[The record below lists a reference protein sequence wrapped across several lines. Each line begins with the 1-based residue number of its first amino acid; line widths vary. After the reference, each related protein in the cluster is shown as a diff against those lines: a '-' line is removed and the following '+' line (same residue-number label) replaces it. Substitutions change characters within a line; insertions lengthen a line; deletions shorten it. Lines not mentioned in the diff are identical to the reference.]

1 MNGRIDDMG
10 GSFSG
15 GPNQLN
21 KTASMRNDSD
31 AGNMTKKKKWHYP
44 P

>member
-1 MNGRIDDMG
+1 MG